1 MYLQQ
6 DNQHAGQPDRNAL
19 LLLRCA
25 YRFLTLSLM
34 VNAPPCPP
42 ISVQSHTGK
51 TTREVM
57 SERPDHRDGDALVH
71 ELHQGAMYGRQVCY
85 NISLVP
91 YIYTFLPCCPAA
103 LPDLPPHPSTPPV
116 TISSAAAARIIPRCK
131 SPSPTRQD
139 HPGACTSAKRGLP
152 CPTGHLTTPSA
163 TPHARSAHSPD
174 SECHQHVPTRHSL
187 LPEDA
192 C

>member
-71 ELHQGAMYGRQVCY
+71 EPHQGAMYGRQVCY

-91 YIYTFLPCCPAA
+91 YIYTFLPCPTFRRTQAH
-103 LPDLPPHPSTPPV
+103 HPSPFHPQPLHASSHAASHLRRPV
-116 TISSAAAARIIPRCK
+116 RITLEPAHLQKGDYLALLVTSLRHLQHPTHVLHIPQ
-131 SPSPTRQD
+131 TQ
-139 HPGACTSAKRGLP
+139 
-152 CPTGHLTTPSA
+152 SA
-163 TPHARSAHSPD
+163 TNTHPRD
-174 SECHQHVPTRHSL
+174 I
-187 LPEDA
+187 A
-192 C
+192 CYPKTLVE

>member
-103 LPDLPPHPSTPPV
+103 RP
-116 TISSAAAARIIPRCK
+116 SAAPKHTTHHHFIRSRCTHHPTLQVTFADPSGSPWSLHICKKGTTLPYWSPHYAICNTPRTFCTF
-131 SPSPTRQD
+131 PRLRVPPTRT
-139 HPGACTSAKRGLP
+139 H
-152 CPTGHLTTPSA
+152 A
-163 TPHARSAHSPD
+163 T
-174 SECHQHVPTRHSL
+174 
-187 LPEDA
+187 
-192 C
+192 